1 MNTLSQDLLAKLLAT
16 ENITVIRNNVS
27 TAAFDIKNRTLVLPK
42 WKNLTNEI
50 EEMLILHEVGHALFT
65 TVEGYGIVQTEKTH
79 IRDYANIIEDVRI
92 EKKMKE
98 RYPGSRKSFNL
109 GYKQLNDKDF
119 FGVKQRNLAE
129 LLLID
134 RINLYYKAGYDC
146 GVEFTDQEYVFVER
160 ADRCVTE
167 ADVIQLAQ
175 DIYDFSK
182 QEKLEEMSEDEFSS
196 SSGSKEE
203 GDEDSDDYDY
213 DGASDGMDEF
223 AEGEHDTE
231 DGNHSEPYQEYPE
244 VDMKPETNKKF
255 EQTLSKHH
263 DLDTRTFYVYPKFQ
277 YEDRQPLIE
286 YTRILK
292 ELGAQHLNDGDFLK
306 QQAYTFKIESNN
318 IVNYLV
324 KEFEMRKSASAYKRA
339 KISKLGQ
346 IDMRKLYAYKL
357 KEDIFKQ
364 ITAVQEGKNH
374 GMVFLLDWSG
384 SMGLYMRETVQQV
397 INLAMFC
404 QKIRIPYQ
412 VLAFTDGYPHKD
424 DVGHSIYDPPSN
436 PDGLGMMSHVTLL
449 ELFSHKMNNNQFNR
463 MIEFLLDCPWQK
475 NHKYKLNGTPLNHAL
490 LYMADYLGEFIEK
503 NNVEKMNLIVLTD
516 GESCSIDKITGGIKS
531 GRCGVMDENGNRV
544 LADCV
549 TYLRDPKT
557 KKDYEFYDYAPQQT
571 TTLLRLLKDRYALRV
586 TGFYITTSNYRVIN
600 RFVKYNI
607 SDLKPGQSY
616 GMTVDLQAKLRKN
629 KCVILKN
636 VPSRDEMYLILSTNK
651 IEDETIDKVNADM
664 TASQISKQLGK
675 MFNTR
680 KSSRV
685 VLNSFIGVVA

>member
-160 ADRCVTE
+160 ADRCITE

-223 AEGEHDTE
+223 AEGEYDTE
-231 DGNHSEPYQEYPE
+231 DGSHSEPYQEYPE
-244 VDMKPETNKKF
+244 VDMQPETNKKF

-292 ELGAQHLNDGDFLK
+292 ELGAQHLCDGDFLK

-436 PDGLGMMSHVTLL
+436 PDGLGMISHVTLL

-531 GRCGVMDENGNRV
+531 GRCGVADENGNRV